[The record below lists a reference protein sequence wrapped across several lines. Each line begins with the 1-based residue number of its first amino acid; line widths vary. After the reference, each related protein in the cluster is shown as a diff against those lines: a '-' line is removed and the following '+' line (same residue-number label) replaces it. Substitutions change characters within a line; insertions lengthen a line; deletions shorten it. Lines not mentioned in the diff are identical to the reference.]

1 MDSSKKGRHEVE
13 RLYRNIFEFSP
24 PDVKGVPDEVL
35 YDFTI
40 KALIRGTPVTAE
52 ELHEWV
58 RLQTDNL
65 TS

>member
-1 MDSSKKGRHEVE
+1 MNSSGKGRHEVE
-13 RLYRNIFEFSP
+13 RLYRNIFDFSP
-24 PDVKGVPDEVL
+24 PDVKGVPEEVL

>member
-24 PDVKGVPDEVL
+24 PDVKGVPEDVL
-35 YDFTI
+35 YDYTI

>member
-1 MDSSKKGRHEVE
+1 VDSSKKGRHEVE

-58 RLQTDNL
+58 RLQTGNL

>member
-1 MDSSKKGRHEVE
+1 MYSPKKGRHEVE

-24 PDVKGVPDEVL
+24 PDVKGVPEEVL
-35 YDFTI
+35 YDYTI